1 MKAILLQCTFLT
13 TLCLASQ
20 CIASNPMDNSKYIPE
35 KYFNLKRTK
44 PSLSIANPLDVLR
57 QRVILEMARRQR
69 EKAIHQADINR
80 EILKTI
86 GKRGNSLDYNDIE
99 EYLRSRYYD
108 VARGYAPVY
117 QPNHGS
123 IMLNKVEPQQQQQ
136 QEIHPNLIAQ
146 NEKANGKV
154 ENENKLTSNGN
165 AITNEASQD
174 PIYIFDDA
182 GNSNNL
188 EDDDETQVKYLYSL
202 LKNRI
207 PNSI

>member
-1 MKAILLQCTFLT
+1 MKALLLQCTLLT

-20 CIASNPMDNSKYIPE
+20 CIAANPMDNSKYLPD
-35 KYFNLKRTK
+35 KYFSLKRTK

-69 EKAIHQADINR
+69 EKAIQQADINR

-108 VARGYAPVY
+108 VARGYAPIY

-123 IMLNKVEPQQQQQ
+123 MVLNKVEPQQQQQ
-136 QEIHPNLIAQ
+136 IHSNSNAQ
-146 NEKANGKV
+146 NDKANVKV
-154 ENENKLTSNGN
+154 DNENKLTSNGN

-182 GNSNNL
+182 GNSNNI